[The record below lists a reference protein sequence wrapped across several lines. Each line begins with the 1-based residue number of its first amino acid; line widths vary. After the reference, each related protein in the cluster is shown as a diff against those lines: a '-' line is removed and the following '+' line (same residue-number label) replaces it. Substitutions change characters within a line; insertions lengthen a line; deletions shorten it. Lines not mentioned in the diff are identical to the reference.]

1 MFRLT
6 ESFPASSTNGM
17 ISNDGNE
24 VSICISKSVA
34 WPKMRCSRP
43 RIGDTASP
51 GNDTTIDTD
60 QIASSVVS
68 AIVPFPV

>member
-1 MFRLT
+1 MA
-6 ESFPASSTNGM
+6 ENAMQPAQN
-17 ISNDGNE
+17 
-24 VSICISKSVA
+24 
-34 WPKMRCSRP
+34 RRQ
-43 RIGDTASP
+43 ASP

>member
-1 MFRLT
+1 MA
-6 ESFPASSTNGM
+6 ENA
-17 ISNDGNE
+17 
-24 VSICISKSVA
+24 
-34 WPKMRCSRP
+34 
-43 RIGDTASP
+43 